1 MVSYRIKP
9 NLPRLG
15 KRYGKLIPKI
25 RAALANADGIA
36 IATAAAAN
44 ENYELD
50 IEGQTINF
58 EPEDLLIETQSAEGY
73 ACAEDGGFLAALD
86 TTVTPELEREGL
98 AREVVRTI
106 QDARKQAGLDVA
118 DRIALR
124 VDGDGLVGEAVHEHR
139 AFIQSETLASTW
151 HDKTFGHTYQVER
164 SMGEFG
170 WTIDLAVDQA
180 DS

>member
-1 MVSYRIKP
+1 M
-9 NLPRLG
+9 
-15 KRYGKLIPKI
+15 
-25 RAALANADGIA
+25 
-36 IATAAAAN
+36 
-44 ENYELD
+44 D
-50 IEGQTINF
+50 IEGQTIDF

-124 VDGDGLVGEAVHEHR
+124 VEGGGIVEEAVHEHR

-151 HDKTFGHTYQVER
+151 HDER
-164 SMGEFG
+164 PSVIPIKSNDPWANLGG
-170 WTIDLAVDQA
+170 PSNWLLTRWIL
-180 DS
+180 SKRSS

>member
-1 MVSYRIKP
+1 M
-9 NLPRLG
+9 
-15 KRYGKLIPKI
+15 
-25 RAALANADGIA
+25 
-36 IATAAAAN
+36 
-44 ENYELD
+44 D
-50 IEGQTINF
+50 IEGQTIDF
-58 EPEDLLIETQSAEGY
+58 EPEDLLIETQSAEC

-124 VDGDGLVGEAVHEHR
+124 VEGGGIVEEAVHEHR
-139 AFIQSETLASTW
+139 AFVQSETLCNHMAQGESFE
-151 HDKTFGHTYQVER
+151 HAYQGR
-164 SMGEFG
+164 
-170 WTIDLAVDQA
+170 AVHGRAWVDCRDWRLSPL